1 MTKQSVA
8 ADETTRLRAENE
20 RLRQKIKDLTSDLLF
35 VTGWNAGFEHAIQE
49 ALNLKFPAHIRKMW
63 SGDEVQKW
71 IDHQTS
77 EARAALKG
85 GQDAHDDLVETFDAV
100 MLEILYEEGK

>member
-1 MTKQSVA
+1 MTDIVGRLRQHRISTDWRVSVSEAHEA
-8 ADETTRLRAENE
+8 ADEIVRLTAENE

-71 IDHQTS
+71 IDHKTS
-77 EARAALKG
+77 EARAALKEG
-85 GQDAHDDLVETFDAV
+85 ET
-100 MLEILYEEGK
+100 